1 MARLEDLPIYE
12 QEHLLSKLLPPLGK
26 LEWVKHEKHIS
37 EMKFAIITTAGL
49 TYKDDDNFNFID
61 ASYRAIPKET
71 QSEDILMTHSQLILI
86 KLVFR
91 KI

>member
-26 LEWVKHEKHIS
+26 LEWVKQNKHIS

-49 TYKDDDNFNFID
+49 SYKDDESKRQEMLSCFESKHDPDESRFII
-61 ASYRAIPKET
+61 SNIISPR
-71 QSEDILMTHSQLILI
+71 QS
-86 KLVFR
+86 VF
-91 KI
+91 

>member
-26 LEWVKHEKHIS
+26 LEWVKHEKNIS

-49 TYKDDDNFNFID
+49 TYKDGDNFNFID
-61 ASYRAIPKET
+61 ASYRAIPKDCLLYTSPSPRDAHE
-71 QSEDILMTHSQLILI
+71 SRMPSSA
-86 KLVFR
+86 
-91 KI
+91 